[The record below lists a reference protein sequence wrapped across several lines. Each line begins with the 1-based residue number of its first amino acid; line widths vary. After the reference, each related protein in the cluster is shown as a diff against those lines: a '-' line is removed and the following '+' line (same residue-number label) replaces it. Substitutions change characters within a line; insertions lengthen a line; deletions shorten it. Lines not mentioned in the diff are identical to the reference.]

1 MKASTIQWVEC
12 PRDAMQGWKEPIST
26 DAKIDYLQALLA
38 VGFHTLDAGSFVSP
52 KAIPQMADTPEVLR
66 ALDMSNT
73 QTSLLTIVANERG
86 AEQAALFPQ
95 VQYLGF
101 PFSISPT
108 FQQRN
113 ANSTLD
119 ESLIRVR
126 HIQEIARQS
135 GKRLVVYLSMGFGNP
150 YGDAYSLE
158 ILMDWASKLVDEGV
172 EILSIADTVGLATA
186 EEVKSVSRHLV
197 TQLSDVTVG
206 VHLHAAPHQW
216 KEKLK
221 AALEAGCLRI
231 DGALK
236 GIGGCPMAG
245 DHLVG
250 NLDSALVIPYLQSR
264 GIMPFLSE
272 PALQKALEK
281 AQILFNS

>member
-1 MKASTIQWVEC
+1 
-12 PRDAMQGWKEPIST
+12 
-26 DAKIDYLQALLA
+26 
-38 VGFHTLDAGSFVSP
+38 
-52 KAIPQMADTPEVLR
+52 
-66 ALDMSNT
+66 MSNT

-197 TQLSDVTVG
+197 TQLSDITVG

-216 KEKLK
+216 KEKLE

-264 GIMPFLSE
+264 GIMPSLSE